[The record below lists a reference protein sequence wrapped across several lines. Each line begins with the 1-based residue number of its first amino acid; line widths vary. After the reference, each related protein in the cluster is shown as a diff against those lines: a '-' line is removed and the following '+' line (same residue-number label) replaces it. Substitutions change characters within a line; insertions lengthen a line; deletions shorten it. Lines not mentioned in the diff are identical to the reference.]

1 MQRATVDRLCCT
13 GRRPPSGGSCTCCS
27 PTTYFV
33 AGGQA
38 SGETKVTSSLLLA
51 FALLLPLHLLHLED
65 LSLYDALPEG
75 LHDFGRMVLARPVGL
90 QLQAPR
96 VGDAFLVG
104 DAVLL
109 SIHLFEVLPELLQLL
124 RLLLLQLLVL
134 VERVRHVFDLGIAH

>member
-51 FALLLPLHLLHLED
+51 LALLLPLHLLHLED

-75 LHDFGRMVLARPVGL
+75 LDLLGGMVLASTLGFEL
-90 QLQAPR
+90 HASR
-96 VGDAFLVG
+96 VRDAFLVG
-104 DAVLL
+104 DAVPLGV
-109 SIHLFEVLPELLQLL
+109 HLFEVL
-124 RLLLLQLLVL
+124 
-134 VERVRHVFDLGIAH
+134 